1 MMEEVTDY
9 MEKARRLVERALEEE
24 SMPGVHDSRVM
35 ALALLAIAVA
45 LIGLGKED
53 QGSR

>member
-1 MMEEVTDY
+1 MEEVTDY
-9 MEKARRLVERALEEE
+9 MEKARRLVERALEAEAR
-24 SMPGVHDSRVM
+24 SDTRDSTVT

-45 LIGLGKED
+45 LIGLGKEN

>member
-1 MMEEVTDY
+1 MQDPTDY
-9 MEKARRLVERALEEE
+9 MEKARQLVERALDAE
-24 SMPGVHDSRVM
+24 SRLDVTDSRIM